1 MPLSRRRK
9 AGSLTRVFPEKTVIV
24 RTGAGSRC
32 LWFSPFAQAAGA
44 AAATAAVL
52 WLVIATGWLALEG
65 VGRAIG
71 PEEQD
76 VSLIAAYDARMGALE
91 AALAEAA
98 AERRAAEERAA
109 AALADLAARHDALTA
124 ATTEARALAE
134 ANASLAADLA
144 RIAAE
149 RDEAMAIARDHL
161 TDRATLEAKLGA
173 AVAENGELSDTLIM
187 LAGALDATATARD
200 GAEAAAVE
208 ATGALGALEAGVEVE
223 RGRQAQLLS
232 EIERAA
238 ALSIAPLERMLNAS
252 GVDVNRIIDQLRRE
266 QGPMDGAGGLF
277 VPLDQGADAGGED
290 NIVKAV
296 ALRDE
301 LERLRLLRTAA
312 TRMPF
317 AVPVRSP
324 RFTSGFGARRD
335 PFNRRLARHD
345 GLDMAGPVGT
355 PVYTPADGVVVFAGR
370 QGGYGNLITIRHSFG
385 FETKYAHLNRIRV
398 RPGQRIERGE
408 RIGDMGNTGRSTGPH
423 LHYEVHVN
431 GRAVDPMKFIKA
443 ARHVL

>member
-1 MPLSRRRK
+1 
-9 AGSLTRVFPEKTVIV
+9 
-24 RTGAGSRC
+24 
-32 LWFSPFAQAAGA
+32 
-44 AAATAAVL
+44 
-52 WLVIATGWLALEG
+52 
-65 VGRAIG
+65 
-71 PEEQD
+71 
-76 VSLIAAYDARMGALE
+76 
-91 AALAEAA
+91 
-98 AERRAAEERAA
+98 
-109 AALADLAARHDALTA
+109 
-124 ATTEARALAE
+124 
-134 ANASLAADLA
+134 

-149 RDEAMAIARDHL
+149 RDEAVTLARDHVA
-161 TDRATLEAKLGA
+161 DRTALEAKLGA
-173 AVAENGELSDTLIM
+173 AMAENAELSDTLIM

-208 ATGALGALEAGVEVE
+208 AAGALGALEAGVEEE

-238 ALSIAPLERMLNAS
+238 ALSIAPLERMLNDS
-252 GVDVNRIIDQLRRE
+252 GVDVNRIIEQLRRE
-266 QGPMDGAGGLF
+266 QGALDGAGGLF
-277 VPLDQGADAGGED
+277 VPLDEGAALGGPD
-290 NIVKAV
+290 NTAKAL
-296 ALRDE
+296 ALRDD

-312 TRMPF
+312 DRMPF
-317 AVPVRSP
+317 AVPVRNP

-355 PVYTPADGVVVFAGR
+355 PVYAPAEGVVVFAGR
-370 QGGYGNLITIRHSFG
+370 QGGYGNLIRIRHSFG

-398 RPGQRIERGE
+398 RPGQRVGRGE